1 MGKRSNFERRP
12 RDCYDTPPEA
22 VLPLL
27 PFLAPR
33 ERFCEPCAGAG
44 MLRDYLVSR
53 GHVCAAAWD
62 IEPRAEGID
71 QQDATTR
78 ATGNISSFI
87 TNPPWDRPVLH
98 KIIANLSSQERT
110 WLLLDADWMHTRQ
123 AAPFWPRCSL
133 VISIGRVKWIK
144 ESKFTGKDNC
154 CWYRFDPWHVSGPR
168 FIGRDPEF
176 TSRAKLEA
184 A

>member
-1 MGKRSNFERRP
+1 M
-12 RDCYDTPPEA
+12 
-22 VLPLL
+22 PLL